1 MVDRPTEQ
9 GTTTMHLAMILWLAH
24 VLPQQAADPICLATT
39 VYLEARGQPEIG
51 QRAIAEVALRRRDT
65 GVWGDSVCGVVTAP
79 GQFAMSTLDP
89 NNRLT
94 EPGAFYT
101 ALRIAI
107 AVERDW
113 AMPVGQ
119 RHEVV
124 PGANHFAARTSDNP
138 AWPQSRLVAVIG
150 DQNCY
155 SVGHSIAE
163 RRAQ

>member
-1 MVDRPTEQ
+1 
-9 GTTTMHLAMILWLAH
+9 MHLAMILWLAH
-24 VLPQQAADPICLATT
+24 VLPQQAADPMCLATT

-65 GVWGDSVCGVVTAP
+65 GAWGDSVCGVVTAP
-79 GQFAMSTLDP
+79 GQFAMSTLNP
-89 NNRLT
+89 RNRIT

-107 AVERDW
+107 ATQRDW
-113 AMPVGQ
+113 AKPIGQ

-124 PGANHFAARTSDNP
+124 PGASYFAARTHDDPTWQNP
-138 AWPQSRLVAVIG
+138 RLIASIG
-150 DQNCY
+150 DQNFY
-155 SVGHSIAE
+155 SIGHAVTG